1 MLYSSVDDTEAKAT
15 PMARHD
21 DDKSKVKV
29 KQISVRNDS
38 LYEEDEEPMSPSG
51 ALLRHF
57 NMDCYILVIIGVDKP
72 VDVPSMKTTLQS
84 TLIKQK
90 RFSSVV
96 KRYKKGH
103 QQWLRNFFDIDNHV
117 IVPELSVSYTQGFDF
132 VEKYTASLATSPP
145 LDPSLPLWQI
155 HVLNYKSAEAEA
167 SVILKIH
174 HCIGDCISLMSLFL
188 DCTRKNCQPESLP
201 TIPLINRYSRS
212 NLPIWNVTAIL
223 QALWGVMFVVWCTVL
238 DLFQFM
244 ATFLWM
250 KDSKMLRGPPGV
262 IHHPKTLAHV
272 TVDLEDIAIV
282 RKAIDGTVNDVVT
295 GMLSAG
301 FARYFDRLYAKDRS
315 SFQKASSLRI
325 RALVPVNMRPSPG
338 LHKLEYMIENPQ
350 EARWGNEF
358 AFWMLPFRLQ
368 NEEQEDDFLEYCRV
382 ARAELKKNKASY
394 QPRFNLF
401 LKTLF
406 ARVFG
411 VDTIMKALY
420 RVCQNTTLV
429 FSNVMGPVETVQFLG
444 NPVTHIVTTVS
455 GMPQGLIVHF
465 QSYAG
470 KAKLIAMAAEDMFP
484 NPHQL
489 CMDCAH
495 ALTRM
500 KEEALSLSANKL
512 SNQYR
517 FRPSSNVL
525 GVYKDKKR

>member
-1 MLYSSVDDTEAKAT
+1 
-15 PMARHD
+15 MASHD
-21 DDKSKVKV
+21 DDKSKVDV
-29 KQISVRNDS
+29 KQISVRKDG

-57 NMDCYILVIIGVDKP
+57 NMDCYILVIIGLGKP
-72 VDVPSMKTTLQS
+72 VDVPTMKTTLQS
-84 TLIKQK
+84 TVIKHK

-96 KRYKKGH
+96 KRCRKGH
-103 QQWLRNFFDIDNHV
+103 QQWIRKDVDIDNHV
-117 IVPELSVSYTQGFDF
+117 IVPKLSVSYTQSFDF
-132 VEKYTASLATSPP
+132 IEKYTASLATALP

-155 HVLNYKSAEAEA
+155 HVLNYKSSEAEA

-174 HCIGDCISLMSLFL
+174 HCIGDCTSLMSLFL
-188 DCTRKNCQPESLP
+188 DCTRKFCQPESMP
-201 TIPLINRYSRS
+201 TIPHVNRYRRSR
-212 NLPIWNVTAIL
+212 LPIWNVIGIL
-223 QALWGVMFVVWCTVL
+223 HALWGVMFLVWCTVL
-238 DLFQFM
+238 DLVQFVT
-244 ATFLWM
+244 TFLWM

-262 IHHPKTLAHV
+262 IHHPKALAHV
-272 TVDLEDIAIV
+272 TVDLEDITIV

-301 FARYFDRLYAKDRS
+301 FVRYFDRLYVKDRS

-338 LHKLEYMIENPQ
+338 LHKLEYMMENPQ

-368 NEEQEDDFLEYCRV
+368 KKQQEDDFLEYCRV
-382 ARAELKKNKASY
+382 ARAELKRKKASY
-394 QPRFNLF
+394 QPQFNLF
-401 LKTLF
+401 LKAIF

-411 VDTIMKALY
+411 VDTIMSALY
-420 RVCQNTTLV
+420 RVCLNTTFV
-429 FSNVMGPVETVQFLG
+429 FSNVLGPVEPIQFLD

-484 NPHQL
+484 QPRQL

-495 ALTRM
+495 ALNRM
-500 KEEALSLSANKL
+500 KEEALALSTNRLSDQDRSSLPYDL
-512 SNQYR
+512 
-517 FRPSSNVL
+517 L
-525 GVYKDKKR
+525 GVHKDKNN